1 MKVQNNIISVFR
13 TSVATKHLSKK
24 IITEILLFDSVIA
37 CNFDLQDRDKIM
49 RIVSQADV
57 SEKVIAHL
65 QGKGFFCEELN

>member
-1 MKVQNNIISVFR
+1 MKVQNSIISVFK

-37 CNFDLQDRDKIM
+37 CNFDLHDCDKVL
-49 RIVSQADV
+49 RIVSRTDI